1 VTTGARR
8 SALHRGVFAAPGR
21 AFSRGTY
28 PGVSE
33 LLAGGRSAPGRN
45 PGAARELGGCVHPP
59 PAGAASDPAITT
71 PHESALGGSDDVEY
85 NPILS
90 YVNGDIAPAS
100 LAADSAPGIA
110 YNAAIHSRV
119 RPASQFE

>member
-1 VTTGARR
+1 M
-8 SALHRGVFAAPGR
+8 
-21 AFSRGTY
+21 
-28 PGVSE
+28 
-33 LLAGGRSAPGRN
+33 
-45 PGAARELGGCVHPP
+45 
-59 PAGAASDPAITT
+59 
-71 PHESALGGSDDVEY
+71 EY